1 MKRAFRRGRY
11 ANVTSTLALVVAL
24 GGTSYAAVALP
35 KNSVGSV
42 QIKKRGVANSGLA
55 GRATRN
61 VRQPGRPVGGRCQAP
76 SYSRVNR
83 SA

>member
-1 MKRAFRRGRY
+1 MKRACWRGRY

-55 GRATRN
+55 GRAT
-61 VRQPGRPVGGRCQAP
+61 
-76 SYSRVNR
+76 SVNR
-83 SA
+83 AGRLADVVRRRRTAV